1 MKALVAFV
9 LVIAGLAAAPAFA
22 TCSYPKAPSNIPDG
36 ATATLEQMVAAQKAV
51 KAYND
56 EIKAYTDCLKLEH
69 DTAVAKDSDKLTKEQ
84 KDEMEKM
91 QVQKN
96 NAAVDEAEQVTAR
109 FNEQVKAYKAKSDK
123 DKEKKS

>member
-1 MKALVAFV
+1 MNTLASSVLIVA
-9 LVIAGLAAAPAFA
+9 ALAAGPAYA
-22 TCSYPKAPSNIPDG
+22 TCSYPRAPTNIPDG

-69 DTAVAKDSDKLTKEQ
+69 ETAVSKDADKLTKEQ
-84 KDEMEKM
+84 KEEMEKV

-96 NAAVDEAEQVTAR
+96 NAAVDEAEQVTSR
-109 FNEQVKAYKAKSDK
+109 FNEQVKAFKTKSDK
-123 DKEKKS
+123 DKEKKG

>member
-1 MKALVAFV
+1 MKALSSLFIVA
-9 LVIAGLAAAPAFA
+9 ALAAGPGYAA
-22 TCSYPKAPSNIPDG
+22 CSYPKAPAQIPDG
-36 ATATLEQMVAAQKAV
+36 ASATLEQMVTAQKAV

-69 DTAVAKDSDKLTKEQ
+69 EATVAKEGDKLTKEQ
-84 KDEMEKM
+84 KEEMEKM

-109 FNEQVKAYKAKSDK
+109 FNEQVKAFKSK
-123 DKEKKS
+123 NDKEKGKS

>member
-1 MKALVAFV
+1 MKALASSV
-9 LVIAGLAAAPAFA
+9 LIIAALAAAPAYA
-22 TCSYPKAPSNIPDG
+22 TCSYPKAPTNIPDG

-69 DTAVAKDSDKLTKEQ
+69 EATVSKEGDKLTKEQ

-109 FNEQVKAYKAKSDK
+109 FNEQVKAFKTKSDK
-123 DKEKKS
+123 DKEKKG

>member
-69 DTAVAKDSDKLTKEQ
+69 DTAVAKDSEKLTKEQ